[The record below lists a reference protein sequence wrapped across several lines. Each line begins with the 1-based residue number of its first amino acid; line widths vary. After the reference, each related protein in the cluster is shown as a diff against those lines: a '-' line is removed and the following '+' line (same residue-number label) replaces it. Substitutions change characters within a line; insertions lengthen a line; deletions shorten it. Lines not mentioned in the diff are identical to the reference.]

1 MEKYYD
7 IVIVGAGPAG
17 LAAAIT
23 AKTAG
28 PEISAVILE
37 KKEKAAKKLS
47 ASGNGRGNLSNE
59 RCESLEQ
66 VLRFFSQSGIAV
78 RIDEEGRIYP
88 YSEEAAAVSET
99 FVRRAEE
106 LGVEILTDNQVTG
119 VEAGTDGGFRIFIST
134 EEGDVSVECRSLLI
148 ATGGKSFAAYGST
161 GDGYKF
167 ARTLGHRVTPLV
179 PALTAVEVKED
190 ISNLKGLRAKVSV
203 SLFDSGNMTFR
214 ETGEIQFREDSISG
228 ICVMNLSS
236 QLPAACKGER
246 GDSFKDLRI
255 AVNFVPDFDAAG
267 LLDFMRSRQQS
278 CARQQARMQRQCPEA
293 TASDMLKTI
302 IKKQLIPEI
311 LRRAGIPQQKSA
323 EQMTMEDILK
333 TANALRSFSL
343 TPCGRKGWKEAQVTK
358 GGVSMEEICQS
369 TMESKIASGLY
380 FAGEILDYDGPCGGY
395 NLNNAWLTGIKAG
408 KAMAERIEKIKNVQ
422 NSSDKA

>member
-1 MEKYYD
+1 M
-7 IVIVGAGPAG
+7 
-17 LAAAIT
+17 
-23 AKTAG
+23 
-28 PEISAVILE
+28 
-37 KKEKAAKKLS
+37 
-47 ASGNGRGNLSNE
+47 
-59 RCESLEQ
+59 
-66 VLRFFSQSGIAV
+66 
-78 RIDEEGRIYP
+78 
-88 YSEEAAAVSET
+88 
-99 FVRRAEE
+99 
-106 LGVEILTDNQVTG
+106 EILTDNQVTG

-395 NLNNAWLTGIKAG
+395 NLHNAWLTGIKAG

>member
-167 ARTLGHRVTPLV
+167 ARTLGT
-179 PALTAVEVKED
+179 E
-190 ISNLKGLRAKVSV
+190 
-203 SLFDSGNMTFR
+203 
-214 ETGEIQFREDSISG
+214 
-228 ICVMNLSS
+228 
-236 QLPAACKGER
+236 
-246 GDSFKDLRI
+246 
-255 AVNFVPDFDAAG
+255 
-267 LLDFMRSRQQS
+267 
-278 CARQQARMQRQCPEA
+278 
-293 TASDMLKTI
+293 
-302 IKKQLIPEI
+302 
-311 LRRAGIPQQKSA
+311 
-323 EQMTMEDILK
+323 
-333 TANALRSFSL
+333 
-343 TPCGRKGWKEAQVTK
+343 
-358 GGVSMEEICQS
+358 
-369 TMESKIASGLY
+369 
-380 FAGEILDYDGPCGGY
+380 
-395 NLNNAWLTGIKAG
+395 
-408 KAMAERIEKIKNVQ
+408 
-422 NSSDKA
+422 